1 MSDIL
6 INLSKE
12 TSTRIEIFGNSV
24 GDGEVRVTAN
34 GTGDGTGAM
43 EQTRIVS
50 VTVITPTLTIS
61 ASTSVLNIEADQP
74 PTAELTVRVIAEA
87 GTPNDVTLTA
97 MIDGD
102 SRVAS
107 VTPTEIIVS
116 ANAPTMFIVEGLVT
130 GNVTLTLTA
139 SHSDYIS
146 ADTTMIT
153 VNVDRPVEELRFRI
167 KVFLEGAAQ

>member
-1 MSDIL
+1 MVMVTILENTLQPQIELNVTPTAVLNLVRFTSTEIEVSVAVDARLVIGATDSVRLTGERMSDIL
-6 INLSKE
+6 NLSKE

-87 GTPNDVTLTA
+87 GTR
-97 MIDGD
+97 M
-102 SRVAS
+102 
-107 VTPTEIIVS
+107 
-116 ANAPTMFIVEGLVT
+116 M
-130 GNVTLTLTA
+130 
-139 SHSDYIS
+139 
-146 ADTTMIT
+146 
-153 VNVDRPVEELRFRI
+153 
-167 KVFLEGAAQ
+167 